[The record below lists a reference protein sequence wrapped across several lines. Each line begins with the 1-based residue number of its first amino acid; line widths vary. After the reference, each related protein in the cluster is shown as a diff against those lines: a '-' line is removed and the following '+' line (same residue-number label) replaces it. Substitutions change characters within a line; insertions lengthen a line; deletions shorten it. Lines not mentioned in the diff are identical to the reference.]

1 MTRFDP
7 TIDELKQSLAW
18 HVEVTRRLQG
28 RLREAQRYVRAHYG
42 DVHLMELLS
51 TDPKEDR

>member
-18 HVEVTRRLQG
+18 HAELTRRLQG
-28 RLREAQRYVRAHYG
+28 RMREAQRYVRAHIG

-51 TDPKEDR
+51 TDPEEDR